1 MSRRSRRRSRR
12 WPGAGARPTSGW
24 RGGGVAGTAAARA
37 VPRSPPAPRT
47 ARRRRWRSQPSE
59 DELDLVDG
67 GLAARRQLRDVDQ
80 EIAPLLRLDA
90 DRLVLRDGR
99 AVLELPAILA
109 GVTRRLVVVAR
120 IHGYGES
127 GRRRRDTDFRV
138 RLGLAG

>member
-1 MSRRSRRRSRR
+1 MSRRSRRPCRRSPRAAA
-12 WPGAGARPTSGW
+12 PPTSGW
-24 RGGGVAGTAAARA
+24 RAAGAAGRGWARA
-37 VPRSPPAPRT
+37 APPSPPAPRT

-90 DRLVLRDGR
+90 DRLVLRDGL
-99 AVLELPAILA
+99 AVLELPAIRA

-120 IHGYGES
+120 VHGHGES
-127 GRRRRDTDFRV
+127 GRRRRDTDF
-138 RLGLAG
+138 